1 MSDESI
7 IKAAKKADKA
17 EKKFKTVVL
26 DGMVEVQDVLV
37 EAEE

>member
-7 IKAAKKADKA
+7 IEDAEEADKA

-26 DGMVEVQDVLV
+26 DGLVEVQEEV
-37 EAEE
+37 E